1 MKIAIALLVVA
12 AVVSV
17 LVVYSCCVV
26 ASRADED
33 AEKVWSDQH
42 RRDAQ

>member
-17 LVVYSCCVV
+17 LVGYSCCVV
-26 ASRADED
+26 ASRADE
-33 AEKVWSDQH
+33 AAKEIWN
-42 RRDAQ
+42 RRRNV